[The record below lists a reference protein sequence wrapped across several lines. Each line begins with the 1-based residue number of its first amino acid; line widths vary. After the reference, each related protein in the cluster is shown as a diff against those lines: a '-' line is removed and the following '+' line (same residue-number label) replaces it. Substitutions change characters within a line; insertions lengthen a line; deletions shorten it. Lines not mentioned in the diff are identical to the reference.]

1 MAVFRKDN
9 IIFSLNSFAAA
20 TLALFIALWI
30 GLPRPF
36 WAMMTVYITSQPLA
50 GAVRSKAVYRLAG
63 TLLGATVA
71 VILVPNFVN
80 QPLLLSFMLA
90 LWAGVCVAVSLLDR
104 TPASYTLLLAGY
116 TASLIGF
123 PSVDHPEAI
132 FDLAWSRS
140 VEIGLGVI
148 CAALMHSLVFP
159 RPVSRVIA
167 LRVTDWIHRAD
178 IWLNDLLDE
187 ERASQ
192 TLGDRRAFALAA
204 SDIRILGSHLPFD
217 TERRGD
223 AQGLLHAIHDRMLLL
238 IPHLEAVGDRLGE
251 LNRLGGPSE
260 AVGAQLDKAKAWIQS
275 GAPPMEGLDLSDA
288 LRYGTQSEAPNT
300 WRDLVQQSLAT
311 RLGEAVQA
319 LSEAHLLHRRIENP
333 TFPLPPTLQTAIS
346 SAMPKPLHADIGL
359 AVRSGVTLIVTV
371 MATSLLWITTG
382 WPDGAGAAAMASVF
396 CALFASL
403 DDPSPAILYFAVCS
417 LLSLVVGA
425 VYNFAIFQMD
435 SSFGWL
441 ALTLFPSLFF
451 LGALAADPKNTAK
464 ATPLIITLVSAL
476 GVQQA
481 AQTDFAAYLNANLA
495 IYAGILVAV
504 FIIREL
510 RSMTAEDGIQRLSRL
525 TRTYI
530 SRLAL
535 RRVTEDRAHVL
546 SRLVDRVSLVAAR
559 LSADEAT
566 GDDPSSRALRDLGVA
581 LDVATIRD
589 LEASVPTKDAEAIEA
604 VMREVG
610 QFYAA
615 HAKDPEAAPSDDR
628 LSRLDQALRCFTTGT
643 DQAHRTV
650 ALSLVDLRRSLF
662 PAAQAFLPA
671 QEIAL

>member
-178 IWLNDLLDE
+178 SWLNDLLDE

-382 WPDGAGAAAMASVF
+382 WRRCHGFCVLRPFRQSGRPFSSDPLFRCLQPVVARRWRGLQFRDLPDGQQFRVAGAH
-396 CALFASL
+396 
-403 DDPSPAILYFAVCS
+403 P
-417 LLSLVVGA
+417 
-425 VYNFAIFQMD
+425 
-435 SSFGWL
+435 
-441 ALTLFPSLFF
+441 FPLPF
-451 LGALAADPKNTAK
+451 LPRRSGGGPKKHRQGHTSDHH
-464 ATPLIITLVSAL
+464 P
-476 GVQQA
+476 G
-481 AQTDFAAYLNANLA
+481 
-495 IYAGILVAV
+495 
-504 FIIREL
+504 
-510 RSMTAEDGIQRLSRL
+510 QRPWR
-525 TRTYI
+525 
-530 SRLAL
+530 
-535 RRVTEDRAHVL
+535 
-546 SRLVDRVSLVAAR
+546 
-559 LSADEAT
+559 AT
-566 GDDPSSRALRDLGVA
+566 GGAD
-581 LDVATIRD
+581 
-589 LEASVPTKDAEAIEA
+589 
-604 VMREVG
+604 
-610 QFYAA
+610 
-615 HAKDPEAAPSDDR
+615 
-628 LSRLDQALRCFTTGT
+628 
-643 DQAHRTV
+643 
-650 ALSLVDLRRSLF
+650 
-662 PAAQAFLPA
+662 
-671 QEIAL
+671 